1 MKLLNLRH
9 TLKRQIVTM
18 MDEECRAEAAV
29 DFLAASEREF
39 AAGDVAQGS
48 EKLWGAASQAVI
60 AVALQR
66 GWRHGSHRDLKI
78 SVERLASEQ
87 NDSSIASGFAVAE
100 KFHANF
106 YHLFMEDYELER
118 DPAVV
123 KRFVNRVLALL
134 N

>member
-1 MKLLNLRH
+1 M
-9 TLKRQIVTM
+9 TTM
-18 MDEECRAEAAV
+18 TEERRAAAAL
-29 DFLAASEREF
+29 DFLSAAEREF

-60 AVALQR
+60 AVAQQR
-66 GWRHGSHRDLKI
+66 GWRYGSHRYLKI
-78 SVERLASEQ
+78 AVERLAEEQ
-87 NDSSIASGFAVAE
+87 DDAGLASDFAVAE

-118 DPAVV
+118 DPP
-123 KRFVNRVLALL
+123 KIHDFVHRVLALL

>member
-1 MKLLNLRH
+1 M
-9 TLKRQIVTM
+9 
-18 MDEECRAEAAV
+18 
-29 DFLAASEREF
+29 DFLAASAREF

-66 GWRHGSHRDLKI
+66 GWRYGSHRDLKI

-123 KRFVNRVLALL
+123 KSFVNRVLALL